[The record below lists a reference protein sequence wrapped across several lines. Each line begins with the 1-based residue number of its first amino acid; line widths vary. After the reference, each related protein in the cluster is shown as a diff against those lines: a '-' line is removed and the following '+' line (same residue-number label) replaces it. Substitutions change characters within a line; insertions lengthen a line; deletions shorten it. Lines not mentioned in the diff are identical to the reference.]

1 VFTLGGGGGRGA
13 LPNTLKG
20 RDWSETEELPMSTTT
35 PPRAVRDTGGASAW
49 AAGLA
54 LFSGVLM
61 SIVGVN
67 QVLLGISAL
76 LHDGVYVQ
84 APDYVYR
91 FDLNA
96 WGWVHLVFGLLLVLI
111 GISVVRGLAWAR
123 GVGIGLVA
131 LNLIANFLFIPYY
144 PVWSLLIVALD
155 VAVIWGLAAHRD
167 DTL

>member
-1 VFTLGGGGGRGA
+1 
-13 LPNTLKG
+13 
-20 RDWSETEELPMSTTT
+20 
-35 PPRAVRDTGGASAW
+35 
-49 AAGLA
+49 
-54 LFSGVLM
+54 VLVV
-61 SIVGVN
+61 VGVN

-84 APDYVYR
+84 APDYAYR
-91 FDLNA
+91 MDLTA
-96 WGWVHLVFGLLLVLI
+96 WGWVHLVFGLLLVLT

-131 LNLIANFLFIPYY
+131 LNLIANFAFIPYY

-155 VAVIWGLAAHRD
+155 VAVIWGLAVYRE